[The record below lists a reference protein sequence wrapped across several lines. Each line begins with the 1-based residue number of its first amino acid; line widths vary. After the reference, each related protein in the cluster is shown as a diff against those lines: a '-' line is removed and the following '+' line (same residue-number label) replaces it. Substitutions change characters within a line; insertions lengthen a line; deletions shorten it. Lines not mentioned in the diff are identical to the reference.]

1 MLFTVGRKG
10 QAIDLYLKGIE
21 ELNKGIALD
30 VTGQG
35 QLSNSFVFNRSVSLF
50 SNTQH
55 SMTEITKN
63 R

>member
-35 QLSNSFVFNRSVSLF
+35 QLSNSFVFNRSVDLF
-50 SNTQH
+50 NNTKAAEYDRNH
-55 SMTEITKN
+55 
-63 R
+63 